1 MIKDNNGSIRILST
15 LPLSENLVQQITG
28 IDRRIRLTNIFDL
41 MMAELQGDAS
51 AREKQDAPLA
61 GAEIIY
67 GFGLPGDVIN
77 RAPKLKWIQTISAG
91 ADRYLNDDLRNSRV
105 ILTGVK
111 GMHAA
116 TISEFVIGEMLMFAK
131 GAPACFQHKQLK
143 QWKPF
148 MSSVLHGK
156 TVGIIGLGGIGREVA
171 RISRAFGM
179 KVLATHRSARRTEH
193 ARYVDEIYPVDD
205 LTGLLGKSDFVVLA
219 LPLTQ
224 ETTAMIGEKQL
235 RSMKPTAF
243 LINISRGR
251 IMDEDALIRSLQEH
265 WIAGAGLDVFETEPL
280 PADSR
285 LWELPNVIFSP
296 HIAGGMDNY
305 VEQATAIFCDNLKL
319 YIAGEKL
326 LRIVNKQRGY

>member
-15 LPLSENLVQQITG
+15 LPLDGNLVQQITSV
-28 IDRRIRLTNIFDL
+28 DRRIRLTNIFDL

-91 ADRYLNDDLRNSRV
+91 ADRYLNNDLRNSRV

-116 TISEFVIGEMLMFAK
+116 TIGEFVVGEMLMFAK
-131 GAPACFQHKQLK
+131 GAPSCFQQKQMK

-148 MSSVLHGK
+148 MPSVLHSK
-156 TVGIIGLGGIGREVA
+156 TVGIIGLGGIGREIA
-171 RISRAFGM
+171 RISKAFSM
-179 KVLATHRSARRTEH
+179 KVLATHRSATRAEH

-205 LTGLLGKSDFVVLA
+205 LTGLLGESDFVVLA

-251 IMDEDALIRSLQEH
+251 IIDEAALILSLEEH
-265 WIAGAGLDVFETEPL
+265 WIAGAGLDVFEAEPL
-280 PADSR
+280 PANNR

-305 VEQATAIFCDNLKL
+305 VEQATAIFCDNLKR
-319 YIAGEKL
+319 YIAGKKL
-326 LRIVNKQRGY
+326 LRMVNKQRGY